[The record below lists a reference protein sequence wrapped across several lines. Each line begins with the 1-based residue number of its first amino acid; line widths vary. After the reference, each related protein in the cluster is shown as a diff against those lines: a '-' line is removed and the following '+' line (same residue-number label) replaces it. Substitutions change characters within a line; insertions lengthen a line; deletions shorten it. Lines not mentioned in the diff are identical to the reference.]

1 MKTLVINGKEM
12 YEPEEAKG
20 RKKEEAKAKAA
31 KPANKSGKAE
41 NK

>member
-12 YEPEEAKG
+12 YEPAEANG
-20 RKKEEAKAKAA
+20 QKKEEAKAKAA
-31 KPANKSGKAE
+31 KPANKARKAE